1 LDVYHTSAHDVAVVR
16 I

>member
-1 LDVYHTSAHDVAVVR
+1 LDVYHTSAHDAVLER